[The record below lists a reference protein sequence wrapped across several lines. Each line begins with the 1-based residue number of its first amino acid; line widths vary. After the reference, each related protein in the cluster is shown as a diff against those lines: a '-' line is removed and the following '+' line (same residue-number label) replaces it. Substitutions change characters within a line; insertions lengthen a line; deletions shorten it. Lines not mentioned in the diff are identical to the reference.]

1 MQKENPSVLE
11 VMAKAFETSRGKTVD
26 LVVEHEELSGVTLEM
41 CKWWSNNITSS
52 FRYRMWHPHDHI
64 SFEWEVPPSEDPNV
78 KSIQRA
84 EEGFGEFP
92 ASVLRIRYEDP
103 KTLYIPTVYEI
114 VAGGCLL
121 GPGDKPIS
129 WMCHEF
135 KDTPK
140 GLKVRSTFRL
150 PADIPQQ
157 FIDALRR
164 HSKEENARL
173 TEFLPELYRQNVG

>member
-1 MQKENPSVLE
+1 MQKEHPSVLE
-11 VMAKAFETSRGKTVD
+11 VIVRAFETSKGKTVD
-26 LVVEHEELSGVTLEM
+26 VVIEHEELPGVTLEM
-41 CKWWSNNITSS
+41 CQWWGANINDST
-52 FRYRMWHPHDHI
+52 RYRMWHPEDHI

-78 KSIQRA
+78 KSIERV
-84 EEGFGEFP
+84 EEGFGEFSP
-92 ASVLRIRYEDP
+92 SVLRIRHEDP
-103 KTLYIPTVYEI
+103 KILDIPTVYE
-114 VAGGCLL
+114 VVVGGCQL

-164 HSKEENARL
+164 HSKEENERL
-173 TEFLPELYRQNVG
+173 AEFLPELYKQNVG